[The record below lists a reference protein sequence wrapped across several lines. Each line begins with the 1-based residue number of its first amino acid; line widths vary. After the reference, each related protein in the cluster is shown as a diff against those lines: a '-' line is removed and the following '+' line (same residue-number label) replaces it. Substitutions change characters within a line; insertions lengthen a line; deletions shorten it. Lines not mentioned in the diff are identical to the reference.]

1 MKRIVIILAFV
12 IFCCSINAQYDPT
25 TQVQYASPEASA
37 LSRIKEIPVDL
48 YTGRV
53 SFDIPLF
60 QLKQGDIPLNISI
73 NYHGNGIKVNEESG
87 FVGLGWTLNAGGCIS
102 RIVRELPDDLLDVGY
117 HIAGYERMNG
127 MTSPDGL
134 NNYMGYINLIKNSY
148 QDRDPIG
155 LGKPVTDDELRK
167 TYWIGL
173 YGDKYDEHRFES
185 SPDNYMFH
193 VQGLSGAFARLGNR
207 IILQSNDGCSVQYS
221 NYAYQISD
229 LNGQTYYFN
238 DAEQKDYNY
247 KIGYVWETE
256 PNIPYAEE
264 KATYFSAWW
273 LSKIVNEKGDSVF
286 FSYTNRHVAHP
297 RINSHG
303 FTQVERFYYDSVL
316 GRMNSRIEKRLYA
329 SDPPQRKDSVIHKLL
344 SRIDFATGYVRFYYA
359 DDPERKYLSHLDSI
373 HIFAYPSAVP
383 HKRICFTYRGNKGKE
398 LLTELTIYG
407 ADRQSYKYNFTYS
420 HPFAPETNSNNY
432 DHWGYYVS
440 NVNGFFPSGNYFG
453 HDIQYHGTDRQPD
466 IQYADNNMLH
476 TITYPTG
483 GYATLEWE
491 AHDYS
496 SYSLLGNM
504 SIQESY
510 YAYNPYHT
518 FVTESSYVLCGKEND
533 EHLTA
538 SMYIPAGRTL
548 MVDLRDYYHLAMGE
562 SSYNV
567 CIYDQAYYPTLV
579 IKKNSQ
585 TWHTIDITK
594 DNCSLV
600 TYSSVP
606 AGTYSFN
613 LQNPREGLVPNCYDY
628 EWLFNMCN
636 ADTTLDGHIYIT
648 SGYYPED
655 NGSHNYAG
663 GVRIKKIT
671 YNAGT
676 QSGYAKE
683 YEYKNEG
690 DQSSGVLAYPPRYGS
705 RFNLCQEIV
714 IPRENHGEDRIVNCP
729 ELVTLRSNP
738 LPFVLNTDGHIGYK
752 RVTEVT
758 KGTSYDVKKVV
769 YNYQTADMT
778 HSDINDTE
786 RFYESFV
793 PTDMMQLTSQ
803 SYQRGHITSKT
814 EFSDDSLTTN
824 YVYDIQ
830 EQLDIDTLT
839 GAMFTIADYRNEKR
853 FYNYINDTVKPYKD
867 LGIVKYRII
876 PYNKR
881 ISIIQKSGGKTNT
894 KEWYTYEN
902 VYDYSSLLNAN
913 MPITHSF
920 INSAGDTI
928 TETYTYL
935 PNKSFVTSCIT
946 TCKGKVVNAYRYAY
960 DQQNRII
967 ASYKAL
973 LSPSNLP
980 SASTFTTGNI
990 TDTEKTFT
998 YRNNRLSE
1006 VTDCHT
1012 GQTTVY
1018 LWSYNNSYPVA
1029 EITNSTYDEVSG
1041 LLSESAIQ
1049 TLRAS
1054 FSPNMD
1060 AVNALRT
1067 ILPNSMI
1074 VTRTFS
1080 PLVGMTSE
1088 TDVAGNTTYYDYD
1101 GLGRLH
1107 RVYIMHGAD
1116 MEILKQYEYHLSN

>member
-73 NYHGNGIKVNEESG
+73 NYHGNGIKVDEESG
-87 FVGLGWTLNAGGCIS
+87 LVGLGWTLNAGGCIS
-102 RIVRELPDDLLDVGY
+102 RIVRELPDDMYDVSN
-117 HIAGYERMNG
+117 HIAGYEKMG
-127 MTSPDGL
+127 DMTSLDGL
-134 NNYMGYINLIKNSY
+134 SGFTDYINLIKNSC

-155 LGKPVTDDELRK
+155 LGCPVTNAELYK
-167 TYWIGL
+167 AFMIGL

-185 SPDNYMFH
+185 SPDNYQFH
-193 VQGLSGAFARLGNR
+193 VQGLSGAFARIGNR
-207 IILQSNDGCSVQYS
+207 IIQQSNDGCRVQYF
-221 NYAYQISD
+221 NYAYKIYDSQG
-229 LNGQTYYFN
+229 NTYSFN
-238 DAEQKDYNY
+238 DIEQKDYIY
-247 KIGYVWETE
+247 KVGNLWDTV
-256 PNIPYAEE
+256 PYYSLPEY
-264 KATYFSAWW
+264 KADYCSAWW
-273 LSKIVNEKGDSVF
+273 LSKIVNERGDSVSL
-286 FSYTNRHVAHP
+286 SYIDRHIAHP
-297 RINSHG
+297 CKYGRGLTQVEQFYYDTVLQRINS
-303 FTQVERFYYDSVL
+303 
-316 GRMNSRIEKRLYA
+316 RIVTKFHA
-329 SDPPQRKDSVIHKLL
+329 PNINQRKDSVKHKLL
-344 SRIDFATGYVRFYYA
+344 SRIDFATGYIRFYYA
-359 DDPERKYLSHLDSI
+359 DDPYRKYLSHLDSI
-373 HIFAYPSAVP
+373 QVYAYPSNIP
-383 HKRICFTYRGNKGKE
+383 YKRILFKYTGSKGKE
-398 LLTELTIYG
+398 LLTNLTFIG
-407 ADRQSYKYNFTYS
+407 ADGQSHQYQFTYY
-420 HPFAPETNSNNY
+420 HPLAPETDANNY
-432 DHWGYYVS
+432 DHWGYYSSGVS
-440 NVNGFFPSGNYFG
+440 GYFPSGSYYS
-453 HDIQYHGTDRQPD
+453 HDIQYHGSDRPAD
-466 IQYADNNMLH
+466 TRYADNNMLH